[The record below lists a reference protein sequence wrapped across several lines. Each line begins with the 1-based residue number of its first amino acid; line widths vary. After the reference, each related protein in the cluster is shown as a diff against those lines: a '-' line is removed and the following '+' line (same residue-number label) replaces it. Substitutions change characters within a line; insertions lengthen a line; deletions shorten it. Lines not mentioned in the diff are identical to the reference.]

1 VAGDGGAAFWPLLT
15 NIMRTREYLLTGE
28 RIPAA
33 TAVELGLA
41 SRITEPDDLMP
52 QARSLAGRL
61 AAQPPL
67 AVRGTKQVLNMHLS
81 QALAAA
87 VQAGFA
93 AEDISMDSDEHRE
106 RIAALRARQQ

>member
-1 VAGDGGAAFWPLLT
+1 LLT

-41 SRITEPDDLMP
+41 TRTTEPEDL
-52 QARSLAGRL
+52 RNEDRRVAGRL

-81 QALAAA
+81 RALAGA

-93 AEDISMDSDEHRE
+93 AEEVSMQSDEHQQRM
-106 RIAALRARQQ
+106 AALRPRQE